1 MNQSQVKDILLQLKE
16 DVQEFTVI
24 FSGKKSSKVDGLYKP
39 LTKEII
45 IHNRNTE
52 DQNAIVYTAIHEFA
66 HHVHVSSSVV
76 PVSRRAHTKEFWA
89 ILHGLMNKAEL
100 LKVYSNKFKTEPEF
114 KTLTLELKDRF
125 ILKNGEIMKEFG
137 KLLLKAYEL
146 CNKYD
151 MSFDDYVD
159 RELGLGRTAAKQIMG
174 VYREDINPVV
184 GYENMKTLS
193 RIKPGEDRTRAEEAF
208 LNGSSPDSVKSQ
220 FTPGSAVLD
229 NPVQRLQKEKQRIE
243 RSIVNY
249 NKRLAEIENSL
260 LRMTEN

>member
-1 MNQSQVKDILLQLKE
+1 MNQTQVKDILLQLEE
-16 DVQEFTVI
+16 DVEEFSVI
-24 FSGKKSSKVDGLYKP
+24 FSGKKSTKVDGLYKP
-39 LTKEII
+39 STREII

-66 HHVHVSSSVV
+66 HHVHVCSSIV

-89 ILHGLMNKAEL
+89 ILHGLMYKAEK
-100 LKVYSNKFKTEPEF
+100 LKVYSNKFKTESDF
-114 KTLTLELKDRF
+114 QTLTLEIKDKF
-125 ILKNGEIMKEFG
+125 ILKNGEMMKEFG
-137 KLLLKAYEL
+137 KLLLKAYNL

-174 VYREDINPVV
+174 VYREDINPKV

-193 RIKPGEDRTRAEEAF
+193 RINKGEDRIRAEEAF

-220 FTPGSAVLD
+220 FASKDSLSEDPVL
-229 NPVQRLQKEKQRIE
+229 RLQKEKQRIE

-249 NKRLAEIENSL
+249 NKRLTEIENSL
-260 LRMTEN
+260 LIMTEK

>member
-1 MNQSQVKDILLQLKE
+1 MNQTQVKDILLQLKD

-24 FSGKKSSKVDGLYKP
+24 FSGKKSTKVDGLYKP
-39 LTKEII
+39 LTREII
-45 IHNRNTE
+45 IHNKNTE
-52 DQNAIVYTAIHEFA
+52 DENAIVYTAIHEFA

-89 ILHGLMNKAEL
+89 ILHGLVDKAEKL
-100 LKVYSNKFKTEPEF
+100 NVYFNKFKTEPDFQLITIEI
-114 KTLTLELKDRF
+114 KDKF
-125 ILKNGEIMKEFG
+125 ILKNGELMKEFG
-137 KLLLKAYEL
+137 KLLLQAYNL

-174 VYREDINPVV
+174 VYRENINPEI

-193 RIKPGEDRTRAEEAF
+193 RIKPGEDRNRAEEAF
-208 LNGSSPDSVKSQ
+208 LNGSSPDTVKNQ
-220 FTPGSAVLD
+220 FISSSHVSEDPVL
-229 NPVQRLQKEKQRIE
+229 RLQKEKQRIE

-260 LRMTEN
+260 LSMTGD